1 MAEPWHGFG
10 FRSSQKKQG
19 DKQVRILIVDDEPL
33 VRIGIKSAIDWEAQG
48 VDIVGEAGDG
58 EEALRMI
65 TETAPDVVLLDI
77 KMPKMDGIE
86 VLRAVKDR
94 QLPVQA
100 IVLSSFDDITYVKE
114 ALKLGAFDYFHKPD
128 MNERE
133 LTAMLKSVRE
143 QFGSR
148 GVPAQVGP
156 SAAGN
161 RKEQMLYDALHGR
174 VHDLN
179 ETGLKEGNMYVVL
192 FKIKNYH
199 TVIQRYT
206 KETESILPNT
216 VQNVVSEI
224 LSTEKEVEYLQ
235 LDEQCSVVFI
245 SNSELKSL
253 LASLTRVNK
262 MVQMISSALKRF
274 VNIDIVLGISDWFAD
289 FDGIKKGYEQA
300 GTALAHQFYH
310 PDTSI
315 FYYQHLK
322 QKSESVYKQADAYL
336 SQMKSALK
344 EEANDRFMELLSQW
358 EKFLAQ
364 EECMEEKDVRK
375 VYEGL
380 LFMIGESRGTPG
392 GTVQEDVTAFEE
404 IHNFQQ
410 LSAAYRARFE
420 ERFKNRNHLEMKGY
434 SQLTRNIMEY
444 TEEHYPE
451 SLSLKLFGDL
461 FHVSPN
467 YVSRL
472 FKQEVGQGLFDYI
485 NELRIEKAKILLK
498 DYRYKIYDVAEM
510 VGFNNQAHFAIVF
523 QKYTGFS
530 PKQYRKEEV

>member
-1 MAEPWHGFG
+1 M
-10 FRSSQKKQG
+10 
-19 DKQVRILIVDDEPL
+19 RILIVDDEPL

-58 EEALRMI
+58 EEALRLI
-65 TETAPDVVLLDI
+65 TETVPDVVLLDI
-77 KMPKMDGIE
+77 KMPKMDGLE
-86 VLRAVKDR
+86 VLRTIKDR
-94 QLPVQA
+94 QIPVQTV
-100 IVLSSFDDITYVKE
+100 VLSSFDDIAYVKE

-148 GVPAQVGP
+148 GISAQVGP
-156 SAAGN
+156 ATAGN
-161 RKEQMLYDALHGR
+161 RKEQILFDALRGH
-174 VHDLN
+174 VHDLH
-179 ETGLKEGNMYVVL
+179 ETELKEGNMYVVL
-192 FKIKNYH
+192 FRIKDYH
-199 TVIQRYT
+199 TVIKRYA

-235 LDEQCSVVFI
+235 LDEQCSAVFI

-289 FDGIKKGYEQA
+289 FDGIRTGYEQA
-300 GTALAHQFYH
+300 GKALSHQFYH

-322 QKSESVYKQADAYL
+322 QKGEHVYRQADAYL
-336 SQMKSALK
+336 SQMKSALR
-344 EEANDRFMELLSQW
+344 EEANERFLELLSQW
-358 EKFLAQ
+358 ERFLAQ

-380 LFMIGESRGTPG
+380 LFMIGEGTGVPG
-392 GTVQEDVTAFEE
+392 GGDVQEETSAFEE
-404 IHNFQQ
+404 IHEFGQ
-410 LSAAYRARFE
+410 LSAAYRVLFE
-420 ERFKNRNHLEMKGY
+420 ERLKNRSHLELRGY

-485 NELRIEKAKILLK
+485 NELRIEKAKVLLK

-530 PKQYRKEEV
+530 PKQYRKDEV